1 MGSENGMEL
10 LRFEDYAE
18 LGNYMYETALDG
30 EAISAVLY
38 YDDMVDIMRWLL
50 EYEDIDVGNIQIIEE
65 YTHEYY
71 VTLDEFLY
79 LNIKPAIDDNGNTI
93 KENVDLM
100 LFDGDVPN
108 TIALCNPDCEK
119 KEISYKED
127 DNICGDCCGDCSSC
141 QHKEASMVLEL
152 ALDFFDYLF
161 NHTDG

>member
-1 MGSENGMEL
+1 MEL

-79 LNIKPAIDDNGNTI
+79 LNIKPVIDDNGNTI
-93 KENVDLM
+93 KENVDVM

-108 TIALCNPDCEK
+108 TIALHNPDCEQ
-119 KEISYKED
+119 KEI
-127 DNICGDCCGDCSSC
+127 
-141 QHKEASMVLEL
+141 
-152 ALDFFDYLF
+152 
-161 NHTDG
+161 